1 MKKLIFV
8 TLLISLAFIGYSQEI
23 SNLGISGGYYDIKSD
38 NTGTVHIIWLDLN
51 GWAKYGQIV
60 NRQVVNQITIP
71 NLARSEV
78 NYRKFRPRIAVRPD
92 GKEVHFSWVTPS
104 SYPTKLMHAWK
115 NSSGVWNRET
125 IYTPPANNYVEY
137 PAVTVDSAGVTHA
150 SCIQWKNN
158 DSTHPVLYFRKPA
171 GGSWAQQANIAPD
184 TSKQLWITLFTD
196 SSGNVH
202 VTWDSNDK
210 KFINYRSAPS
220 GGNLGSST
228 TTTLGSNWD
237 HNKQSDVFVD
247 TSGNVHVAALSYDDP
262 GTHVGFDYWSKPVGS
277 GFTAPKKILA
287 DPFYVSRYFPHPVVI
302 GHSQDMVA
310 VSWAEGVLG
319 TPMDIRVATYNGSD
333 WILYTLDT
341 TANFNEWTKTALALN
356 STTAFLVW
364 RSSDKTFNLAT
375 FDFNMTGVISPNGGE
390 SWEMGSTHEIKWNLE
405 NATGNVDINLYK
417 NNVNLGPIVSGI
429 ADSGSFNWTINT
441 LESGAAIQTGSDYQ
455 IEVKAID
462 NSDSDMSN
470 AFFAVDYAFEVT
482 SPVSTDVWSIGQN
495 YNITWTTPLNASPN
509 VKINIYKDSI
519 DAPNFIEQLTG
530 PNNGTYNWTIPGSY
544 VAGNYILRLKTDDG
558 LLVDDSD
565 VFSISGTST
574 LPAITVTSPT
584 STDTWN
590 TNSTYDITWDRT
602 GTLSAN
608 IKINVFKDSIDAAN
622 FVEQLTGPNSG
633 TYSWTIPDTYSAGNY
648 ILRVKTDDG
657 LVSDDS
663 DLFAITSGGSITPS
677 ITITSPT
684 ASSIWNTNSTYN
696 ITWDR
701 TGTLSANIKINVF
714 KDSIDTANFIEQLTG
729 PNSGTYSWTIPG
741 TYSAGN
747 YILRVKTDDGLVS
760 DDSDV
765 FQIADGSTPPPDNIT
780 VVSPSSCSSW
790 SINNTYTITW
800 LKEGTM
806 SANVKINIF
815 KDYIDTANFVEQLTG
830 PNTGS
835 IDWTIPGSYSDGN
848 YILRIKT
855 DDGLVSDDSQTFT
868 VNSTI
873 VSTPSITVTSP
884 TSCDTWTKLKTYKIA
899 WSKAGTM
906 SANVKINIFKDSINT
921 ANFVEQL
928 TGPNTGSIDWTIP
941 GTYTNGNYIIRVKTD
956 DSAVLG
962 DSSLFAV
969 TN

>member
-633 TYSWTIPDTYSAGNY
+633 TYSWTIP
-648 ILRVKTDDG
+648 
-657 LVSDDS
+657 
-663 DLFAITSGGSITPS
+663 
-677 ITITSPT
+677 
-684 ASSIWNTNSTYN
+684 
-696 ITWDR
+696 
-701 TGTLSANIKINVF
+701 
-714 KDSIDTANFIEQLTG
+714 
-729 PNSGTYSWTIPG
+729 G